1 LESLKGNKSIAKQ
14 LNESMK
20 HILQES
26 NAENPRVNIRK
37 ATHLNNNMMLL
48 SSIDGNLNEC
58 DQE

>member
-26 NAENPRVNIRK
+26 NAESPRVNIRK